1 MMGTLDANE
10 RETMKEAVRAIALRD
25 TQKLV
30 DCILMIGDCKKEIDY
45 TAFVRTWIVL

>member
-30 DCILMIGDCKKEIDY
+30 DCILMIGDCKKEIDIRL
-45 TAFVRTWIVL
+45 FVRTWIVL